1 MSLPK
6 RKFREIVFQLTFSK
20 DLNSGTDALLS
31 CSLLDQMK
39 ISKKNLREAFDQVAH
54 IIEKQEEIDALIS
67 KGSKSY
73 DFTRISLV
81 ERNILRLAV
90 FELFFEKKL
99 PFKVVISEAIRL
111 TRKFGTPDSA
121 AFVNAVFETIYQNK
135 ELTQKLSSFSM

>member
-31 CSLLDQMK
+31 CALLDQMK
-39 ISKKNLREAFDQVAH
+39 ITKKNLREAFDQVAH

-67 KGSKSY
+67 KGSKGY
-73 DFTRISLV
+73 DFNRISIV

-121 AFVNAVFETIYQNK
+121 AFVNAVLETIHQNK
-135 ELTQKLSSFSM
+135 DRTQKLLLSSI

>member
-1 MSLPK
+1 MTLPK

-31 CSLLDQMK
+31 CALLDQMK
-39 ISKKNLREAFDQVAH
+39 ITKKNLREAFDQVAH

-67 KGSKSY
+67 KGSKGY
-73 DFTRISLV
+73 DFNRISIV

-121 AFVNAVFETIYQNK
+121 AFVNAVLETIHQNK
-135 ELTQKLSSFSM
+135 DRTQKLSCSSV

>member
-1 MSLPK
+1 MTLPK

-121 AFVNAVFETIYQNK
+121 AFVNAVLETIYQNK
-135 ELTQKLSSFSM
+135 ERTQKLSSFSM

>member
-1 MSLPK
+1 MTLPK

-81 ERNILRLAV
+81 ERNILRIAV

-121 AFVNAVFETIYQNK
+121 AFVNAVLETIYQNK
-135 ELTQKLSSFSM
+135 ERTQKLSSFSM

>member
-1 MSLPK
+1 MTLPK

-73 DFTRISLV
+73 VFTRISLV

-121 AFVNAVFETIYQNK
+121 AFVNAVLETIYQNK
-135 ELTQKLSSFSM
+135 ERTQKLSSFSM

>member
-1 MSLPK
+1 MTLPK

-31 CSLLDQMK
+31 CALLDQMK
-39 ISKKNLREAFDQVAH
+39 ITKKNLREAFDQVAH

-73 DFTRISLV
+73 DFNRISIV

-121 AFVNAVFETIYQNK
+121 AFVNAVLETIHQNK
-135 ELTQKLSSFSM
+135 DRTQKLLLSSI

>member
-1 MSLPK
+1 MTLPK

-31 CSLLDQMK
+31 CALLDQMK
-39 ISKKNLREAFDQVAH
+39 ITKKNLREAFDQVAH

-67 KGSKSY
+67 KGSKGY
-73 DFTRISLV
+73 DFNRISIV
-81 ERNILRLAV
+81 ERNILRLGV

-121 AFVNAVFETIYQNK
+121 AFVNAVLETIHQNK
-135 ELTQKLSSFSM
+135 DRTQKLLLSSI

>member
-1 MSLPK
+1 MTLPK

-31 CSLLDQMK
+31 CALLDQMK
-39 ISKKNLREAFDQVAH
+39 ITKKNLREAFDQVAH

-67 KGSKSY
+67 KGSKGY
-73 DFTRISLV
+73 DFNRISIV
-81 ERNILRLAV
+81 ERNILRLGV

-121 AFVNAVFETIYQNK
+121 AFVNAVLETIHQNK
-135 ELTQKLSSFSM
+135 DRTQKLSLSSI

>member
-1 MSLPK
+1 MTLPK

-31 CSLLDQMK
+31 CALLDQMK
-39 ISKKNLREAFDQVAH
+39 ITKKNLREAFDQVAH

-67 KGSKSY
+67 KGSKGY
-73 DFTRISLV
+73 DFNRISIV
-81 ERNILRLAV
+81 ERNILRLGV

-121 AFVNAVFETIYQNK
+121 AFVNAVLETIHQNK
-135 ELTQKLSSFSM
+135 NRTQKLLLSSI

>member
-1 MSLPK
+1 MTLPK

-31 CSLLDQMK
+31 CALLDQMK
-39 ISKKNLREAFDQVAH
+39 ITKKNLREAFDQVAH

-73 DFTRISLV
+73 DFNRISLV

-90 FELFFEKKL
+90 FELFFGKKL

-121 AFVNAVFETIYQNK
+121 AFVNAVLETIHQNK
-135 ELTQKLSSFSM
+135 DRTQKLLLSSI